1 MAEAYKGL
9 TIRIGADMSNLN
21 KALRSS
27 NAAISETQRQLRQL
41 ERLSKL
47 DPESVSLYAQKMGVL
62 NERAQALTSRLMTLK
77 GSNFMGQ
84 LAADT
89 EDAALK
95 AKLANAEY
103 AKVDSR
109 IAELKTEIVKASGA
123 GDEAE
128 ETFKRVFAEMQQG
141 SAKAKEELRR
151 LGASEEQV
159 AEYAALVE
167 RHFEALSNK
176 KLTAQTAD
184 VAKFKTQLAA
194 AEAEARAVYEE
205 MARLKTTHP
214 AVTQTEEFERLRREM
229 ARGKVASDELR
240 AELRTLDGALKIDP
254 SNVDAARLK
263 MENMQEQVRG
273 NVAQLGRLN
282 EQMELLRAKGLDKVS
297 SEFKDMKAATA
308 AAQAEVAELSQKLD
322 KAKARLLELGADTGI
337 DKQSAQ
343 FREAQAEVAEYAARL
358 RSAEAALEKM
368 AGAQAYRGLAAQHAA
383 LSSETWKLVESM
395 RDAGNTSLLMR
406 GSLQQLG
413 WAMYSTV
420 TPAVTM
426 LAHVA
431 VSSAEEVDAAYR
443 DMRKTVQGTEEQ
455 FEQMRQAAIDFSR
468 THVTS
473 ADQILEIEA
482 MGGQLGITTDKLA
495 AFAETVS
502 NIEIATNLDAE
513 TAAEQLG
520 QLQGILND
528 MTEDDFARFG
538 DALVRLG
545 NNNATLEDKIMDVM
559 LRISSMGTITGFSTT
574 QLLAWSTAVAATGQG
589 AEAAGTAVSKTMSDI
604 EAAVG
609 KGGDSLAA
617 FAAVAQTSSAEF
629 AAAWENDP
637 SGAMQSFIL
646 GLKAIEESGGSAD
659 ATLGE
664 LGITSVRQKQA
675 LLGLMQTVDGLN
687 NNLAMSADAWNGV
700 DDQWGAAGD
709 AAREAERKAE
719 GFSGAI
725 QLLRNNVQAFGV
737 EAGESLSP
745 ALSALSSLV
754 AVATQVYSD
763 MPQAA
768 KQVVNF
774 GMLGAAALGPVSVAA
789 NAVGGAFSDMARSIA
804 SKKTAWAQT
813 ARAAAEVNDGLW
825 DVFTAAA
832 GVSESAEKTAV
843 SLDGLTKAQGK
854 AKLAASALKTG
865 LAAVAAVG
873 VVATVSVIADAIVDA
888 EEKATNLRKATDGL
902 NTSMSVI
909 GQSFIEAASAVDGLS
924 YDKLAQ
930 SIGNVG
936 AAVDEA
942 VAKQAALAESFTNAW
957 AEINGSSYALE
968 SYLSVIKDLTD
979 GVDANGN
986 SAKLTAEEQG
996 RLAAAVAGYNEI
1008 MGTSIEVTDAQN
1020 GKLSESTASLED
1032 NARAWIDNAKA
1043 QAAQQQMVE
1052 LQKQQ
1057 LENTVNLA
1065 NAQAALAAAEA
1076 ERDAAYERGEQYL
1089 QAYDDRVVACE
1100 KDVSDATAAMEAN
1113 ERQCEELSK
1122 AYHLATG
1129 ALSTLVSGLGITEA
1143 EFVEFAAIL
1152 GIEGEEAVENF
1163 AAAIL
1168 AGDDEVSGAAAAIQ
1182 AAARG
1187 MSNGNSYEWGRHLVE
1202 SFARGINAASYLA
1215 SSAASSVA
1223 SAVAKLI
1230 HFTHPDEGPLKSG
1243 TEIFGRHLVQ
1253 DFAKGMEKEARLAE
1267 GAADALAASVAA
1279 SLSYNGI
1286 SAQVLAAGRVAAL
1299 AGSASSSRSVTST
1312 DNSISTSNYYITANI
1327 EAHDLEGLNA
1337 VEEFISL
1344 LERGM

>member
-9 TIRIGADMSNLN
+9 TIRIGADMSELN

-27 NAAISETQRQLRQL
+27 NSVISETQRQLRQL
-41 ERLSKL
+41 EKLSKL

-62 NERAQALTSRLMTLK
+62 NDRAQALTSRLATLK

-84 LAADT
+84 LSTDT

-95 AKLANAEY
+95 AKLAAAEY
-103 AKVDSR
+103 SKVDAR
-109 IAELKTEIVKASGA
+109 ISELKTEIVKTSGA

-128 ETFKRVFAEMQQG
+128 ETFKRVFREMQQG
-141 SAKAKEELRR
+141 SAKAKEEMRR

-176 KLTAQTAD
+176 KLTAQVAD
-184 VAKFKTQLAA
+184 VAKFKTQLAS
-194 AEAEARAVYEE
+194 AEAEARAIYEE

-229 ARGKVASDELR
+229 ARGTLAADELR
-240 AELRTLDGALKIDP
+240 AEMRTLDGALRLDP
-254 SNVDAARLK
+254 SNVEAARLK

-273 NVAQLGRLN
+273 NIAQLGRLN

-297 SEFKDMKAATA
+297 AEFKDIKAATA

-322 KAKARLLELGADTGI
+322 KAKTRLLELGADTGI
-337 DKQSAQ
+337 DKQSAR

-358 RSAEAALEKM
+358 RSAEAALEQM
-368 AGAQAYRGLAAQHAA
+368 AGAQAYRGLSAQHAA
-383 LSSETWKLVESM
+383 LSAETWGLVESM
-395 RDAGNTSLLMR
+395 RNAGDTSLVMR

-420 TPAVTM
+420 TPAVAL
-426 LAHVA
+426 LAHSA

-455 FEQMRQAAIDFSR
+455 FEEMRQAAIDFSR

-482 MGGQLGITTDKLA
+482 MGGQLGVATDKLA

-502 NIEIATNLDAE
+502 NIEIATNLDAD

-528 MTEDDFARFG
+528 MSEDDFAKFG

-617 FAAVAQTSSAEF
+617 FAAVAQTSSEEF

-646 GLKAIEESGGSAD
+646 GLRAIEENGGSAD
-659 ATLGE
+659 ATLGG

-687 NNLAMSADAWNGV
+687 DNLVMSADAWNGI

-719 GFSGAI
+719 GFSGSI
-725 QLLRNNVQAFGV
+725 QLLRNNIQAFGV

-745 ALSALSSLV
+745 VLSVLGDIV
-754 AVATQVYSD
+754 AKATQLYSD
-763 MPQAA
+763 MPQGA
-768 KQVVNF
+768 KLVIDF
-774 GMLGAAALGPVSVAA
+774 GALGASALGPVAVAV
-789 NAVGGAFSDMARSIA
+789 NAVGGAFSDMSRSIA
-804 SKKTAWAQT
+804 SKKSAWAQQ
-813 ARAAAEVNDGLW
+813 AKAAAEVNDALW
-825 DVFTAAA
+825 DVFAASA
-832 GVSESAEKTAV
+832 GLSDSAEKTAV

-873 VVATVSVIADAIVDA
+873 VVATVSVIIDAIAEA

-902 NTSMSVI
+902 NSSMDVI
-909 GQSFIEAASAVDGLS
+909 GQSFIDAASAVDGLS
-924 YDKLAQ
+924 YDKVAR

-942 VAKQAALAESFTNAW
+942 VAKQAALADSFTSAW
-957 AEINGSSYALE
+957 AEVNGSSYALE
-968 SYLSVIKDLTD
+968 SYLAVIRDLTD

-986 SAKLTAEEQG
+986 SAELTAEEQG
-996 RLAAAVAGYNEI
+996 RLVAAVAGYNEI
-1008 MGTSIEVTDAQN
+1008 MGTSVEVTDAQN
-1020 GKLSESTASLED
+1020 GKLSESTASLDD

-1057 LENTVNLA
+1057 IENTTNLA
-1065 NAQAALAAAEA
+1065 NAQALLAAAEA
-1076 ERDAAYERGEQYL
+1076 ERDAAFLRGEESL
-1089 QAYDDRVVACE
+1089 WAYDQRIATCEEAVA
-1100 KDVSDATAAMEAN
+1100 DATDAMEAN

-1122 AYHLATG
+1122 TYYLSTG
-1129 ALSTLVSGLGITEA
+1129 ALSTLVSGLGITEE

-1168 AGDDEVSGAAAAIQ
+1168 AGDDEVSAASDVIQ
-1182 AAARG
+1182 AAAQG
-1187 MSNGNSYEWGRHLVE
+1187 MGDGNSYEWGRHLVE
-1202 SFARGINAASYLA
+1202 SFANGISASKSLASTAASG
-1215 SSAASSVA
+1215 VM

-1243 TEIFGRHLVQ
+1243 TEVFGRHLVQ
-1253 DFAKGMEKEARLAE
+1253 DFAKGMESESRLAAR
-1267 GAADALAASVAA
+1267 AADALASSVAA
-1279 SLSYNGI
+1279 SLSPDGL
-1286 SAQVLAAGRVAAL
+1286 SAQVLAAGRVASL
-1299 AGSASSSRSVTST
+1299 AGCASSSRSVSST
-1312 DNSISTSNYYITANI
+1312 DNSISTSNYHITVNL
-1327 EAHDLEGLNA
+1327 EAHDVEGLSA

-1344 LERGM
+1344 LERSM